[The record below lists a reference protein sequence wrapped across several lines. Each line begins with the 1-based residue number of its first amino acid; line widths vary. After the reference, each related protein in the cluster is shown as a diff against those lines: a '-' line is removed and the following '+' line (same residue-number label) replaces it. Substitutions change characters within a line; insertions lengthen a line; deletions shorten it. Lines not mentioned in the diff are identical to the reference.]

1 MLDRSTLN
9 ESGNRV
15 IYCGK
20 ATILLSSI
28 LFLSSCAMQN
38 PSLDLLPA
46 DPLLQPNS
54 IARWEPSVNLDM
66 RRPQL
71 IVLHHTEMASA
82 AAALD
87 TLKTGNPYGPVSAHY
102 LIGSD
107 GALYQLVPEGARA
120 WHAGLSRWAG
130 RADLNSSSI
139 GIELDN
145 DGQAEFSQPQ
155 MRALLV
161 LLADLCARLKIEPR
175 QVIAHGDIAP
185 VRKSDPSAKFP
196 WARLASAGF
205 GLWPSREFNL
215 LLAPPAGFDPWL
227 ALALIGYDLRDRPA
241 AVRAFRRHYFGV
253 EGAIELEITEIERAV
268 LVDMQ
273 AQILQN

>member
-1 MLDRSTLN
+1 LAVFNPIS
-9 ESGNRV
+9 
-15 IYCGK
+15 
-20 ATILLSSI
+20 SSI

-38 PSLDLLPA
+38 PSLDLLPT
-46 DPLLQPNS
+46 DPLLQPNA
-54 IARWEPSVNLDM
+54 IARWEPSVNLDI

-71 IVLHHTEMASA
+71 IVLHHTEMVSA
-82 AAALD
+82 EAALH

-107 GALYQLVPEGARA
+107 GVLYQLVPEGARA

-130 RADLNSSSI
+130 RSDLNSSSI

-145 DGQAEFSQPQ
+145 DGKADFAEPQ
-155 MRALLV
+155 IQALLA

-175 QVIAHGDIAP
+175 HVIGHGDIAP

-205 GLWPSREFNL
+205 GLWPSGEFNL
-215 LLAPPAGFDPWL
+215 LRAPPAGFDPWL
-227 ALALIGYDLRDRPA
+227 ALALIGYDLRDKPA
-241 AVRAFRRHYFGV
+241 AARAFRRHYFSV
-253 EGAIELEITEIERAV
+253 EGLMELEFTQAERAV
-268 LVDMQ
+268 LADMQ
-273 AQILQN
+273 AQILQS